1 MDVLFFNSIAKH
13 IKKEINHKCKLSLS
27 QTRILLFFDGN
38 NNQPLPMG
46 KLAKG
51 LSISLSTLS
60 RQLKQKKTQDYIE
73 ITRSDKDSSKIV
85 CLSEVG
91 LSKVAELKKALS
103 EIEKDLFSKIDT
115 NELTKFTQEL
125 KNLSMGYDDFS
136 EMA

>member
-1 MDVLFFNSIAKH
+1 MDVLFFNSIAEH
-13 IKKEINHKCKLSLS
+13 VKKEINHKCKLSLS

-51 LSISLSTLS
+51 ISISLSTLS
-60 RQLKQKKTQDYIE
+60 RQLQQKKTQDYIE

-91 LSKVAELKKALS
+91 LSKVAELKKTLS

>member
-1 MDVLFFNSIAKH
+1 
-13 IKKEINHKCKLSLS
+13 
-27 QTRILLFFDGN
+27 
-38 NNQPLPMG
+38 MG

-51 LSISLSTLS
+51 ISISLSTLS
-60 RQLKQKKTQDYIE
+60 RQLQQKKTQDYIE

-91 LSKVAELKKALS
+91 LSKVAELKKTLS

>member
-1 MDVLFFNSIAKH
+1 MFYFLIPSRSTS
-13 IKKEINHKCKLSLS
+13 KKINHKCKLSLS

-38 NNQPLPMG
+38 NNQPLPME

-60 RQLKQKKTQDYIE
+60 RQLQQKKTQDYIE